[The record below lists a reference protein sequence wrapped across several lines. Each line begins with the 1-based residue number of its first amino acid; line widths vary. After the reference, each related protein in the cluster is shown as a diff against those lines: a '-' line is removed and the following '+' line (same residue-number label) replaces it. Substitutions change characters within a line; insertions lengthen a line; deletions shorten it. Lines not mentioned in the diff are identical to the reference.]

1 MKIAQIGTG
10 YWGKNHARVWKEM
23 KDDGEIDDVLL
34 VDINEEAVKTLAKN
48 LGVDYITDAKDIPS
62 DFDAVDI
69 VAPTPLHFPLSMEFM
84 EKGMDVL
91 VEKPMTATSEESKKL
106 VEYAEEN
113 GRILMPGH
121 LFRYH
126 PALNH
131 VKKMVQRGDFGRIFY
146 MKTVRSAL
154 RVPRKDMGVLLAL
167 AIHDVDTYSYVL
179 ERKADS
185 VLCSAEENIW
195 EGIEDVAHLRM
206 DYGDVTGYIFES
218 WLSPIG
224 NKVREFQITGE
235 TMSARIDYLK
245 PDIIEIYESG
255 LSKDGDDFRLQHE
268 GMRTVTI
275 PYREP
280 LKEELRDFV
289 ASVKSRKMPVAN
301 MHAGMH
307 AVEVIEKATESAKNG
322 RKMGL

>member
-10 YWGKNHARVWKEM
+10 YWGKNHARVWKEL
-23 KDDGEIDDVLL
+23 KDEGEIEDVIL
-34 VDINEEAVKTLAKN
+34 VDINEEAVKGLAKN
-48 LGVDYITDAKDIPS
+48 LGLDYITDADEIPS

-69 VAPTPLHFPLSMEFM
+69 VAPTPLHFPFSMKFM
-84 EKGMDVL
+84 EKGMDVM
-91 VEKPMTATSEESKKL
+91 VEKPMTATLEESRNL
-106 VEYAEEN
+106 VEYAENN

-126 PALNH
+126 PALNY
-131 VKKMVQRGDFGRIFY
+131 VRKMVRRGEFGRIFY

-154 RVPRKDMGVLLAL
+154 RVPRRDMGVLLAL
-167 AIHDVDTYSYVL
+167 AIHDVDTYAYIL

-185 VLCSAEENIW
+185 VLCSVEENIW
-195 EGIEDVAHLRM
+195 KGIEDVAHLRM
-206 DYGDVTGYIFES
+206 DFGDVTGYIFES

-224 NKVREFQITGE
+224 NKVRDFQIAGE
-235 TMSARIDYLK
+235 EMSARIDYLK
-245 PDIIEIYESG
+245 PDIIELYESG
-255 LSKDGDDFRLQHE
+255 LTGEGDDMRLHSE

-289 ASVKSRKMPVAN
+289 ASVKSRKQPVAD
-301 MHAGMH
+301 MYAGMH
-307 AVEVIEKATESAKNG
+307 AVEIIEKATESARTG
-322 RKMGL
+322 RKIVL

>member
-23 KDDGEIDDVLL
+23 KDDGEIDDVIL
-34 VDINEEAVKTLAKN
+34 VDINEAAVSSLAKN
-48 LGVDYITDAKDIPS
+48 LGLEYMTDPEKVEGV
-62 DFDAVDI
+62 DAVDI
-69 VAPTPLHFPLSMEFM
+69 VAPTPLHFPLSMKFM
-84 EKGMDVL
+84 EKGMDVF
-91 VEKPMTATSEESKKL
+91 VEKPMTATSKESSEL
-106 VEYAEEN
+106 VSFAEKN

-126 PALNH
+126 PALNYIRG
-131 VKKMVQRGDFGRIFY
+131 MVQRGEFGRIFY
-146 MKTVRSAL
+146 MKTTRSAL

-185 VLCSAEENIW
+185 VLCSIEENIW
-195 EGIEDVAHLRM
+195 EGVEDVAHLRM
-206 DYGDVTGYIFES
+206 EYGDVTGYIFES

-235 TMSARIDYLK
+235 GMSARIDYLK

-255 LSKDGDDFRLQHE
+255 LNDEGGDFTLRNE

-275 PYREP
+275 PYKEP

-289 ASVKSRKMPVAN
+289 SSVESRKMPVAD
-301 MHAGMH
+301 MYSGMR
-307 AVEVIEKATESAKNG
+307 AVELIEKAMKSARSG
-322 RKMGL
+322 RKIDL